1 MVPGLCFTDPWSI
14 LFQISWCL
22 LCCFLEGVSNWLGS
36 SAHSVLYSCVASG
49 GSLCL
54 SGPRLHA
61 GWVML
66 VLSAM
71 PLQAVGSPQEAP
83 FGFEEDSEGQS
94 RTQVIGS
101 YPQLGK
107 QIPGPWAVGTTWG
120 LAVFSFTWRPSY
132 SLLEL
137 GLHHTLIH
145 FSPLAKLSKI
155 MGIHTSLHTLCC
167 HEIGFDSLQGFRDK
181 SLHKIR
187 DWVTSCG
194 VWGKSTDHS

>member
-1 MVPGLCFTDPWSI
+1 MDHIFLLGPGCYTKTDRLLDLVPGLCFTDPWSI

-107 QIPGPWAVGTTWG
+107 QIPGPWAV
-120 LAVFSFTWRPSY
+120 V
-132 SLLEL
+132 
-137 GLHHTLIH
+137 IQ
-145 FSPLAKLSKI
+145 
-155 MGIHTSLHTLCC
+155 LHTAQRLV
-167 HEIGFDSLQGFRDK
+167 EPWLGFMLYCRD
-181 SLHKIR
+181 
-187 DWVTSCG
+187 TE
-194 VWGKSTDHS
+194 TE